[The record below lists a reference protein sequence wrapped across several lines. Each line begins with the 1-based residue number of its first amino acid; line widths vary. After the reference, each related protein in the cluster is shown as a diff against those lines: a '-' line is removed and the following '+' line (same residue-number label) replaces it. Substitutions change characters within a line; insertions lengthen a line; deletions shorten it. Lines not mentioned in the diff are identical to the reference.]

1 MLSPPTPF
9 VPEEQ
14 HGQPVLFGL
23 LVYTGDPA
31 GAEKVLAP
39 FRALATPIIDMLKP
53 MRYPEIYELME
64 EGGPTPAGM
73 VVRSMFID
81 TVDQEAA
88 ASIVDYLSS
97 STADMAVAQL
107 RVLGGAVDRVA
118 DDATSFAHRGRK
130 VMANVA
136 AMYQDPAQSEIH
148 EAWADA
154 LADLLR
160 RGSRG
165 VYVNFLA
172 DEGEARVR
180 EAYPGPTWDRLRD
193 VKRRYDPGNL
203 FHLNQNIPPAN

>member
-1 MLSPPTPF
+1 
-9 VPEEQ
+9 
-14 HGQPVLFGL
+14 
-23 LVYTGDPA
+23 
-31 GAEKVLAP
+31 
-39 FRALATPIIDMLKP
+39 
-53 MRYPEIYELME
+53 
-64 EGGPTPAGM
+64 
-73 VVRSMFID
+73 
-81 TVDQEAA
+81 
-88 ASIVDYLSS
+88 
-97 STADMAVAQL
+97 
-107 RVLGGAVDRVA
+107 
-118 DDATSFAHRGRK
+118 
-130 VMANVA
+130 MANVA